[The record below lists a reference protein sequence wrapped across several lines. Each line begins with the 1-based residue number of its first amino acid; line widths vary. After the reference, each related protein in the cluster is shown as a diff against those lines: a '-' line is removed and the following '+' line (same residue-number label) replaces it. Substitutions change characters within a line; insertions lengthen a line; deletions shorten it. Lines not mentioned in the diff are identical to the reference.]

1 MRYNTNNL
9 STYFSMLHNRFDF
22 STCLSTWFVVA
33 VIPLSVLVVM
43 YAPDSWGYENGIL
56 ENLQMILLMLCLIFC
71 ITAKADK
78 SLYLFFATVVLFLM
92 LREVNCGRVLFWS
105 RPGEIF
111 HCGPV
116 DDYLKWKEIPH
127 GSIIRTCVYA
137 VASLL
142 CLLALCR
149 KGNLAALINL
159 VWRTRIPFW
168 ELILL
173 ISGISTGMI
182 AEKLHICFLAEE
194 MGEMLMYTAL
204 TSAIYRYTRSLQ
216 PKITA

>member
-1 MRYNTNNL
+1 
-9 STYFSMLHNRFDF
+9 MLHNRFDF
-22 STCLSTWFVVA
+22 RACLSTWFVVA

-56 ENLQMILLMLCLIFC
+56 ENLQMILLMLCLLFC

-78 SLYLFFATVVLFLM
+78 SLYLFFATVVLFMM

-127 GSIIRTCVYA
+127 GSIIRTSVYA
-137 VASLL
+137 AASLL
-142 CLLALCR
+142 CLLALFR
-149 KGNLAALINL
+149 KGNLSALINL

-173 ISGISTGMI
+173 ISGITTGMI
-182 AEKLHICFLAEE
+182 AEKLNLCFLAEE

-204 TSAIYRYTRSLQ
+204 TSAIYRYTRAIQL
-216 PKITA
+216 KIAD